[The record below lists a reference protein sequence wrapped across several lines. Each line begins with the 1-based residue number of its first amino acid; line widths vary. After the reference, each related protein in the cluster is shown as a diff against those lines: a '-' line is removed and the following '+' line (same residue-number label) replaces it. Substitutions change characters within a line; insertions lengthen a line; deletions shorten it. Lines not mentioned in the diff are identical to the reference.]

1 MATYYLTI
9 SPINKLS
16 TSTYSI
22 YFDSIAP
29 SNLITSGVLQSTLT
43 GAGYPVD
50 NTGRTSIIVKN
61 EDPDCC
67 CDAQSFVFPTP
78 SPTATPT
85 TTPTSQPTTA
95 TPTTQP
101 TTATP
106 TTQPTTPNP
115 TTPNPTTP
123 NPTTPHPTAAT
134 CGYFGVPFEKVSG
147 AGSLTGN
154 SASQTINGGVTSGHT
169 YIAGLLTTT
178 CPNTVIR
185 LRALSGSGGSYSQG
199 TVNIVNVLG
208 APSGNYSSVTAL
220 VGPGGGLLD
229 TKDVIIANVG
239 TYDVTL
245 DGFFNAGTNPPSS
258 VNQVWI
264 TVELP

>member
-9 SPINKLS
+9 TPINTLS

-22 YFDSIAP
+22 YYDSIAP
-29 SNLITSGVLQSTLT
+29 SNLIASGVPQSTLT
-43 GAGYPVD
+43 GVGYPID
-50 NTGRTSIIVKN
+50 NIGRTSAIVKN

-101 TTATP
+101 TTP
-106 TTQPTTPNP
+106 NPTTPNP

-123 NPTTPHPTAAT
+123 NPTTPNPTTPQPTSAY
-134 CGYFGVPFEKVSG
+134 CGSMGVFTLDSG
-147 AGSLTGN
+147 TGTQYNSGYAISINSSTVAGTTIYTGTLITLTNNCLITLRAFSGTGG
-154 SASQTINGGVTSGHT
+154 STSQGSCSITNGPSGPW
-169 YIAGLLTTT
+169 ALSTTT
-178 CPNTVIR
+178 
-185 LRALSGSGGSYSQG
+185 A
-199 TVNIVNVLG
+199 
-208 APSGNYSSVTAL
+208 
-220 VGPGGGLLD
+220 GPGGGVYTTD
-229 TKDVIIANVG
+229 SITITAAG

-245 DGFFNAGTNPPSS
+245 SGFFNNGSNPPTSANNVYLYFS
-258 VNQVWI
+258 
-264 TVELP
+264 